1 MPVPGINKYQKT
13 NKLNF
18 IIMKSKIL
26 VPLLAGLVLLGAC
39 KGKMDAKS
47 ADDSTGTSISNE
59 KAVSL
64 KKDTLQTGPK
74 LVKKADIRFKV
85 KNVQQTSEHIAALT
99 SNLNGMVIHHTI
111 NSTSENS
118 ADIKRSN
125 DSIMR
130 VTVVNTTAE
139 MIVKIPPANLESFM
153 LQVSRMGIYIN
164 NSHMDISDK
173 SLEYL
178 STQLKLKNQNER
190 IARDKKETNAAK
202 SPDDLLAF
210 KNNMVD
216 QQINNRRTD
225 DSVKNSTV
233 ILSFYESNVV
243 TREIIANNDLSA
255 YNPPVSRQ
263 LSLSFENGW
272 DVFVSLLVA
281 LANAWVIFPIG
292 FGVWMLVRY
301 IKKKRPTNLAKA

>member
-1 MPVPGINKYQKT
+1 MPLSGINKYQKT

-18 IIMKSKIL
+18 IIMKSKVLI
-26 VPLLAGLVLLGAC
+26 PLLAGLVLLGAC
-39 KGKMDAKS
+39 KGVNKSES
-47 ADDSTGTSISNE
+47 ADTVEDAVNKE

-74 LVKKADIRFKV
+74 LVKKADIHFKV
-85 KNVQQTSEHIAALT
+85 KNVQQTSEQIAALT
-99 SNLNGMVIHHTI
+99 TSLNGMVIHHTI

-125 DSIMR
+125 DSVMR

-139 MIVKIPPANLESFM
+139 MTVKIPPANLESFM
-153 LQVSRMGIYIN
+153 LQVSKMGIYIN

-210 KNNMVD
+210 KNSMVD

-225 DSVKNSTV
+225 DSVKNSVV
-233 ILSFYESNVV
+233 ILSFYESNIV

-255 YNPPVSRQ
+255 YNPPVSKQ
-263 LSLSFENGW
+263 LSMSFENGW

-292 FGVWMLVRY
+292 FGVWMLIKYV
-301 IKKKRPTNLAKA
+301 KKKRPAL

>member
-1 MPVPGINKYQKT
+1 MPLSGINKYQKT

-18 IIMKSKIL
+18 IFMKSKIL
-26 VPLLAGLVLLGAC
+26 IPLLAGFVLLGAC
-39 KGKMDAKS
+39 KGSSDSKS
-47 ADDSTGTSISNE
+47 ADSVGSVVSKE
-59 KAVSL
+59 KVVNL

-99 SNLNGMVIHHTI
+99 ASLNGMVVHHTI

-118 ADIKRSN
+118 AEIKRSN

-130 VTVVNTTAE
+130 VSVVNITAE
-139 MIVKIPPANLESFM
+139 MTVKIPPANLESFM
-153 LQVSRMGIYIN
+153 LQVSKMGIYVD
-164 NSHMDISDK
+164 NSHMDITDK

-178 STQLKLKNQNER
+178 ATQLKLKNQNER
-190 IARDKKETNAAK
+190 VARNKQDAATAK

-225 DSVKNSTV
+225 DSVKSSV
-233 ILSFYESNVV
+233 ITLSFYESNVIN
-243 TREIIANNDLSA
+243 REIVANNDLSA
-255 YNPPVSRQ
+255 YNPPVSKQ
-263 LSLSFENGW
+263 LGMAIENGW
-272 DVFVSLLVA
+272 NIFVSLLVA
-281 LANAWVIFPIG
+281 LANAWVILPIG

-301 IKKKRPTNLAKA
+301 IKKKKPVALIKS

>member
-1 MPVPGINKYQKT
+1 
-13 NKLNF
+13 
-18 IIMKSKIL
+18 MKSKIL
-26 VPLLAGLVLLGAC
+26 IPLLAGAVLLGAC
-39 KGKMDAKS
+39 KGNMDAKS
-47 ADDSTGTSISNE
+47 AADTVGE
-59 KAVSL
+59 AVSNQKAAL
-64 KKDTLQTGPK
+64 RKADSFKTSPK
-74 LVKKADIRFKV
+74 LVKKADIHFKV
-85 KNVQQTSEHIAALT
+85 KNVQQTSEQIAALT
-99 SNLNGMVIHHTI
+99 STLNGMVIHHTI

-139 MIVKIPPANLESFM
+139 MTVKIPPANLENFM

-164 NSHMDISDK
+164 NSHMEISDK

-190 IARDKKETNAAK
+190 IARDKKETNTAK
-202 SPDDLLAF
+202 SPDDILAF

-225 DSVKNSTV
+225 DSVKNSV
-233 ILSFYESNVV
+233 VVLSFYESNVV

-263 LSLSFENGW
+263 LGMSFENGW
-272 DVFVSLLVA
+272 NVFVSLLVA
-281 LANAWVIFPIG
+281 LANAWVIFPMG

-301 IKKKRPTNLAKA
+301 IKKKRPPLLAKN